1 MNTPRLI
8 RHSIRTLAR
17 YRLRSGFIMLGSL
30 IGIAALTLVVSV
42 GEAAERKVLSTVRQL
57 FGASSIMVLTGGS
70 QFMSGARGDAARLT
84 LDDIEAVAGA
94 IPDVVAWDPQQAI
107 ANASV
112 RHEGMTATARVLGE
126 SERFERVWQRTVTRG
141 EVFDAGAVRTSSRVA
156 LIGQTTARELFGNAD
171 PLGGEVLIGNVP
183 FEIIGV
189 LEPFGTDLHG
199 MDRDDEIV
207 VPISTLMRRV
217 MNVETIAAAK
227 LLVDDPAHVERS
239 VKELKRLLRER
250 HAVAAGRPDD
260 FTIISAVSVKKMV
273 SRVQNVLSI
282 YLPMVAGVALLVA
295 AIVAATLMLSAVNE
309 RISEIG
315 LRRAVGAR
323 VEDVQFQ
330 FLVETIS
337 TMLFGG
343 LAGIILGLAL
353 AQLTANKFHLGDLVA
368 WRAVI
373 VGVLVSA
380 ITGFLAGVIPARRAA
395 KLDPAEA
402 LR

>member
-8 RHSIRTLAR
+8 RHSIRATTR
-17 YRLRSGFIMLGSL
+17 YRLRSSFIMLGSL
-30 IGIAALTLVVSV
+30 VGTAALTLVISV

-70 QFMSGARGDAARLT
+70 SFMSGARGDAARLT
-84 LDDIEAVAGA
+84 LEDVETVADA

-107 ANASV
+107 SNASV
-112 RHEGMTATARVLGE
+112 RHAGVTATARVLGQ
-126 SERFERVWQRTVTRG
+126 SERFPQVWQRNVTRG
-141 EVFDAGAVRTSSRVA
+141 EAFDAGAVRSSSRVA
-156 LIGQTTARELFGNAD
+156 LIGQTTARELFGTAD

-217 MNVETIAAAK
+217 MNVDTIAAAK
-227 LLVDDPAHVERS
+227 LLVDDPEHVDRS
-239 VKELKRLLRER
+239 VKEFKRLLRDR
-250 HAVAAGRPDD
+250 HAIAAGRPDD

-273 SRVQNVLSI
+273 SNVQRILSM
-282 YLPMVAGVALLVA
+282 YLPMVAGAALLVA
-295 AIVAATLMLSAVNE
+295 AIVAATLMLSSVNE

-315 LRRAVGAR
+315 LRRALGAR
-323 VEDVQFQ
+323 VEDVQMQ
-330 FLVETIS
+330 FLVETIA
-337 TMLFGG
+337 TMLGGG
-343 LAGIILGLAL
+343 LLGIALGIAL
-353 AQLTANKFHLGDLVA
+353 AQLAANKWHLGDLVA
-368 WRAVI
+368 WRAVL
-373 VGVLVSA
+373 VGLLVSA

>member
-1 MNTPRLI
+1 MNRPRLI
-8 RHSIRTLAR
+8 RHSIRATTR
-17 YRLRSGFIMLGSL
+17 YRLRSSFIMLGSL
-30 IGIAALTLVVSV
+30 VGTAALTLVISV

-84 LDDIEAVAGA
+84 LEDLETVADA
-94 IPDVVAWDPQQAI
+94 IPDVIAWDPQQAI
-107 ANASV
+107 GNASV
-112 RHEGMTATARVLGE
+112 RHAGVTASARVLGQ
-126 SERFERVWQRTVTRG
+126 SERFQQVWQRTVTHG
-141 EVFDAGAVRTSSRVA
+141 ETFDAGAVRSSSRVA
-156 LIGQTTARELFGNAD
+156 LIGLTTARELFGTAD

-217 MNVETIAAAK
+217 MNVDTIAAAK
-227 LLVDDPAHVERS
+227 LLVDDPEHVTRS
-239 VKELKRLLRER
+239 VKELTRLLRER
-250 HAVAAGRPDD
+250 HAIAEGRPDD

-273 SRVQNVLSI
+273 SRVQRVLST

-295 AIVAATLMLSAVNE
+295 AIVAATLMLSSVNE
-309 RISEIG
+309 RIREIG
-315 LRRAVGAR
+315 LRRALGAR
-323 VEDVQFQ
+323 VEDIQMQ
-330 FLVETIS
+330 FLVETIT
-337 TMLFGG
+337 TMLCGG
-343 LAGIILGLAL
+343 FLGIALGLGLAQV
-353 AQLTANKFHLGDLVA
+353 AANRLHLGDLVA
-368 WRAVI
+368 WKAVLI
-373 VGVLVSA
+373 GLFVSA